1 MAKTTAT
8 TTTADIKKILTP
20 VDKSTRALQTAA
32 DTLTKTVTELTA
44 SVTALTTQQI
54 DLANDIEFKQ
64 SELETIVNETTVKQ
78 REQAAELRLRVRED
92 EDTVFAEL
100 LKERGLVTQTPEEVQ
115 SIKSQLAE
123 ALEDNQDAID
133 DAVAKAVAEV
143 TATYKTQL
151 AQKDSEH
158 KVQIATLQANEK
170 ATQERLN
177 FLTTQNAKLETQ
189 IEEDRKA
196 RVEIAKA
203 EASRQA
209 VTVNTNG
216 K

>member
-44 SVTALTTQQI
+44 SVAALTTQQV

-64 SELETIVNETTVKQ
+64 SELETIANETAVKQ

-151 AQKDSEH
+151 AQKDSDH

>member
-44 SVTALTTQQI
+44 SVAALTTQQV

-64 SELETIVNETTVKQ
+64 SELETIANETTVKQ

-100 LKERGLVTQTPEEVQ
+100 LKERGLVTQTPQEVQ
-115 SIKSQLAE
+115 SLKTQLAE
-123 ALEDNQDAID
+123 ALEDNQDAV
-133 DAVAKAVAEV
+133 DAAVEKAVAEV
-143 TATYKTQL
+143 VANHKAQL

-177 FLTTQNAKLETQ
+177 FLTTQNSKLETQ

>member
-32 DTLTKTVTELTA
+32 DTLTKTVIELTA
-44 SVTALTTQQI
+44 SVAALTTQQV

-64 SELETIVNETTVKQ
+64 SELETIANETAVKQ

-151 AQKDSEH
+151 AQKDSDH

>member
-8 TTTADIKKILTP
+8 ATTADIKKILTP

-151 AQKDSEH
+151 AQKDSDH

>member
-44 SVTALTTQQI
+44 SVAALTTQQV

-64 SELETIVNETTVKQ
+64 SELETIANETAVKQ

-100 LKERGLVTQTPEEVQ
+100 LKERGLVTQTPQEVQ
-115 SIKSQLAE
+115 TLKTQLAE

-151 AQKDSEH
+151 AQKDSDH

>member
-92 EDTVFAEL
+92 ENTVFAEL

-115 SIKSQLAE
+115 SVKAQLAE

>member
-100 LKERGLVTQTPEEVQ
+100 LKERGLVTQTPQEVQ
-115 SIKSQLAE
+115 TLKAQLAE

-151 AQKDSEH
+151 AQKDSDH

>member
-44 SVTALTTQQI
+44 SVAALTTQQV

-64 SELETIVNETTVKQ
+64 SELETIANETAVKQ

-100 LKERGLVTQTPEEVQ
+100 LKERGLVTQTPQEVQ
-115 SIKSQLAE
+115 TLKAQLAE

-151 AQKDSEH
+151 AQKDSDH